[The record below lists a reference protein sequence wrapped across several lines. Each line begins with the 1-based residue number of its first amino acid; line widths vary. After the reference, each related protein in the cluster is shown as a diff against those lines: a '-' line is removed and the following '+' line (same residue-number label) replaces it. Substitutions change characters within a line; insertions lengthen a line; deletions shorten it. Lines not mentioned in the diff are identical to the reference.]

1 MVSQVEAHLPIREK
15 SRIIYEPAP
24 ESKNHHETIPSQP
37 SSFSMVRPLH
47 LSWWQGN
54 HRPFHNV
61 DTVTCLAHRDERRTK
76 QGKGTNGV
84 MGAAAA
90 QATIAAGR
98 ALGGARP
105 GRAVVGGQGRAL
117 GGEG

>member
-54 HRPFHNV
+54 HRPFHDV
-61 DTVTCLAHRDERRTK
+61 DAVACLAHRDERRSGGEDERRTE
-76 QGKGTNGV
+76 QGEGTNGERS
-84 MGAAAA
+84 
-90 QATIAAGR
+90 R
-98 ALGGARP
+98 AR
-105 GRAVVGGQGRAL
+105 GQTA
-117 GGEG
+117 